1 MKQYT
6 LINSNQ
12 ELILQDE
19 NNQVVPF
26 EQLLKPAS
34 SKVVAFYGKMGA
46 GKTSLIKELCR
57 ELGTKD
63 VVNSPTFSIIN
74 IYDTENEKIYHF
86 DCYRLNNIS
95 EAIDLGIED
104 YFYSDHYCFIEWPEN
119 VETILPNNMIKITIE
134 HSLNNTRKVFV
145 SNHDDSY

>member
-26 EQLLKPAS
+26 EQLLKPSS

-86 DCYRLNNIS
+86 SFFFIYQNSNAESKNYQDSNCKMKKNRYKGNI
-95 EAIDLGIED
+95 
-104 YFYSDHYCFIEWPEN
+104 Y
-119 VETILPNNMIKITIE
+119 
-134 HSLNNTRKVFV
+134 
-145 SNHDDSY
+145 

>member
-26 EQLLKPAS
+26 EQLLKPSS

-119 VETILPNNMIKITIE
+119 IETILPNDIIKITIE
-134 HSLNNTRKVFV
+134 HSIDNTRKVTCLLTY
-145 SNHDDSY
+145 DSY

>member
-26 EQLLKPAS
+26 EQLLKPSS

-63 VVNSPTFSIIN
+63 IVNSPTFSIVN
-74 IYDTENEKIYHF
+74 IYDTESEKIYHF
-86 DCYRLNNIS
+86 DCYRLNSIT
-95 EAIDLGIED
+95 EALDLGIED
-104 YFYSDHYCFIEWPEN
+104 YFYSNHYCFIEWPEN
-119 VETILPNNMIKITIE
+119 IETILPNDIIKITIE
-134 HSLNNTRKVFV
+134 HSIDNTRKVTV
-145 SNHDDSY
+145 Y

>member
-86 DCYRLNNIS
+86 DCYRLNSIT
-95 EAIDLGIED
+95 EALDLGIED
-104 YFYSDHYCFIEWPEN
+104 YFYSNHYCFIEWPEN
-119 VETILPNNMIKITIE
+119 IETILPNDIIKITIE
-134 HSLNNTRKVFV
+134 HSIDNTRKVTV
-145 SNHDDSY
+145 Y